1 MGVFPH
7 FAFRWWQPYSFGS
20 MCNFHILLPLF
31 YNPHFPWIAAH
42 FCMRL
47 LAAGTAS
54 TGLYIETLSSF
65 YFCFFI
71 FYSLIIYL
79 RITIPIIREQ
89 LLFLD
94 FCRKIANILREPIC
108 FKEHF
113 FCLYGNTLSEFCYL
127 ESLFVYYELCIEY
140 Q

>member
-1 MGVFPH
+1 MDCG
-7 FAFRWWQPYSFGS
+7 AFLHEVTSSRDSIHRLVHRNTF
-20 MCNFHILLPLF
+20 FILLL
-31 YNPHFPWIAAH
+31 
-42 FCMRL
+42 
-47 LAAGTAS
+47 
-54 TGLYIETLSSF
+54 
-65 YFCFFI
+65 FFI

-127 ESLFVYYELCIEY
+127 ESLFVYYELCVVY